1 MFHSPFAR
9 LFGMVSAPFDDER
22 YRNQQRKAIQR
33 WNCYQ
38 KVIICLAVTSAP
50 NLCLWRRNFCT
61 AGERSSLVTAVRFL
75 DGQEALSIDYSGAK
89 YTRFPPQITAA
100 QKALFRVVES
110 GKLLNRLRNG
120 HLEKS
125 AVTGD

>member
-1 MFHSPFAR
+1 M
-9 LFGMVSAPFDDER
+9 
-22 YRNQQRKAIQR
+22 
-33 WNCYQ
+33 
-38 KVIICLAVTSAP
+38 
-50 NLCLWRRNFCT
+50 
-61 AGERSSLVTAVRFL
+61 VTAVRFL
-75 DGQEALSIDYSGAK
+75 NGQEALFIDYSGAK
-89 YTRFPPQITAA
+89 YVRSALKFAAA

>member
-1 MFHSPFAR
+1 
-9 LFGMVSAPFDDER
+9 
-22 YRNQQRKAIQR
+22 
-33 WNCYQ
+33 
-38 KVIICLAVTSAP
+38 
-50 NLCLWRRNFCT
+50 
-61 AGERSSLVTAVRFL
+61 L